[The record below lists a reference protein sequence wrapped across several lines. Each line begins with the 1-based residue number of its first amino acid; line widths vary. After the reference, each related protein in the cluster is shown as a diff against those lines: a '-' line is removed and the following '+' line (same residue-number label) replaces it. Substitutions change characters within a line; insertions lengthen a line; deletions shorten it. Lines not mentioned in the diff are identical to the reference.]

1 MSDDDRSDAPA
12 IPAIP
17 AAHEVWFE
25 RAGTRLHAVDAGSGP
40 PLVALHG
47 GLADHRAA
55 RHAVA
60 ALADRCRI
68 VTPDLRGSGRSVDP
82 GPLTWDDLADDI
94 VALMDHLG
102 LARAVVAGTSFGSGV
117 ALRVAAR
124 HPARTA
130 GLVLLRPVFPGA
142 DRPLA
147 PAAAAAMA
155 AMDALGRRA
164 LTEGVGVFRPL
175 FERLPDP
182 IRAVALEMLAGFDPA
197 SVAATTA
204 FLAGGGQPMATA
216 ADLGA
221 VAMPAVVVPGDDP
234 EHPAEVA
241 ALYAAHLPDCAVA
254 DAGSAAA
261 AIWALC
267 RRVLVA

>member
-1 MSDDDRSDAPA
+1 MPIDDRSDAPA
-12 IPAIP
+12 TPAVRD
-17 AAHEVWFE
+17 VWFE
-25 RAGTRLHAVDAGSGP
+25 RAGTRLYAADAGGGP

-47 GLADHRAA
+47 GIADHRAA

-60 ALADRCRI
+60 ALADRCRLI
-68 VTPDLRGSGRSVDP
+68 TPDLRGSGRSHHA
-82 GPLTWDDLADDI
+82 GPLTWDDLADD
-94 VALMDHLG
+94 VAALMDHLG

-147 PAAAAAMA
+147 PASAAAMA
-155 AMDALGRRA
+155 ALDAFGRRA
-164 LTEGVGVFRPL
+164 VAEGVGVFRPL

-204 FLAGGGQPMATA
+204 FLAGGGQPIAAA

-221 VAMPAVVVPGDDP
+221 LAMPAVVVPGDDP

-241 ALYAAHLPDCAVA
+241 ALYAAHLPDCTVA

-267 RRVLVA
+267 RRVLAA